1 MQLDFHDG
9 QLILTAEESELKPR
23 EVRQLMF
30 WGFVKNNRKEYKLS
44 KDIKSTIPKLIQY
57 LEKKEISYSYTV
69 RFEELLTNVQALQQ
83 DYESIFNKGR
93 SYKDGS
99 FNKEDYQKHLDIL
112 GKHVP
117 RELRGHQKK
126 ASYHLWL
133 LKNAANFSVPGSGK
147 TTVVLSVYERLRIE
161 NKVNKL
167 FVIGPPAAFGPWK
180 EEFAEALGR
189 EVKSKVLAGGNME
202 ERKLE
207 YYNFKGDTELYLT
220 SFQTLLNDSDD
231 LIFFLGNEKVRA
243 YLVIDEAHYIKQI
256 NGSWANAALRVAKYA
271 DYRCILTGTPAPKS
285 YTDLYNLFDFLWPE
299 RKPISSRE
307 KARIKLLEENN
318 DNQAASILLEET
330 IGPLF
335 YRVRKREL
343 GLADQIFHPP
353 HQIEM
358 NTLERLIY
366 NAIINKIRDFAIEDY
381 LKNIQLVNKLRR
393 GRMIRLRQC
402 ISNAQ
407 LLSSAVEDYD
417 EDIIGDNIDLNS
429 LIIRYDE
436 NEVPAKLSKLMELVS
451 GFQNRKEKVVIWSN
465 FLGTI
470 SLIEN
475 ALKQNGFACKKII
488 GETPVE
494 NSSMTEEETREKIRL
509 EFVDSKSGLDIL
521 IANPAACAESISLHK
536 SCSHAIYYDL
546 SYNCAQYLQS
556 LDRIHRVG
564 GSEEK
569 CSHYH
574 YLQYQNTIDS
584 DILQNLNRKAE
595 KMYEIIEG
603 DYSIYSLDMFD
614 DTDEINAYQRL
625 FVENHE

>member
-1 MQLDFHDG
+1 MYLDFSDG
-9 QLILTAEESELKPR
+9 QLILTVSESELKPR
-23 EVRQLMF
+23 EVRQFMF
-30 WGFVKNNRKEYKLS
+30 WGVVKNNPKEYVLS
-44 KDIKSTIPKLIQY
+44 KDIKGTVPKLLQY
-57 LEKKEISYSYTV
+57 LEKKEISYSFSP
-69 RFEELLTNVQALQQ
+69 RFQELLRKINALQQ
-83 DYESIFNKGR
+83 DYETIFDKGR
-93 SYKDGS
+93 TYKDGS
-99 FNKEDYQKHLDIL
+99 FDKKDYQKHLDIL
-112 GKHVP
+112 QKHVP
-117 RELRGHQKK
+117 RELREHQKK

-133 LKNAANFSVPGSGK
+133 LNNAANFSVPGSGK
-147 TTVVLSVYERLRIE
+147 TTVVLSVYERLRME

-167 FVIGPPAAFGPWK
+167 FVIGPPASFGPWK
-180 EEFAEALGR
+180 EEFQAALGR
-189 EVKSKVLAGGNME
+189 KVKSKVLAGGNRE
-202 ERKLE
+202 DRKLE
-207 YYNFKGDTELYLT
+207 YYNFNGDTELYLT

-231 LIFFLGNEKVRA
+231 LQIFLGNEKVRA

-256 NGSWANAALRVAKYA
+256 NGSWANAALKVAKYA

-299 RKPISSRE
+299 RKPISSRQ

-318 DNQAASILLEET
+318 DNQAASEILEDT

-335 YRVRKREL
+335 YRVRKKEL

-353 HQIEM
+353 HKIEM
-358 NTLERLIY
+358 NPSERLIY

-407 LLSSAVEDYD
+407 LLSTAVEDYD
-417 EDIIGDNIDLNS
+417 EDIIGDNLDLNR
-429 LIIRYDE
+429 LIIRYDK
-436 NEVPAKLSKLMELVS
+436 NEVPAKLSKLVDLVS
-451 GFQNRKEKVVIWSN
+451 GFQKRKEKIVIWSN

-475 ALKQNGFACKKII
+475 TLEKKGYECKKII

-494 NSSMTEEETREKIRL
+494 NSSVTEEETREKIRL
-509 EFVDSKSGLDIL
+509 EFVDPKSGLDIL

-536 SCSHAIYYDL
+536 SCSNAIYYDL

-569 CSHYH
+569 SSHYH
-574 YLQYQNTIDS
+574 YLQYSNTIDS
-584 DILQNLNRKAE
+584 DILLNLNRKAE

-603 DYSIYSLDMFD
+603 DYNIYSLDMFD

-625 FVENHE
+625 FADDHE